1 MGGEWEKLQN
11 GLAYIREKTD
21 FVPTVAVVLGSGLG
35 AFADTMEQSV
45 AFSYHEIP
53 DFPVSTVS
61 GHAGRLVFGY
71 IGAMPVA
78 VMQGRVHYYE
88 GYSME
93 EVVRPIRLMKLLG
106 ARALVLTNAAG
117 GIAET
122 LPAGSFM
129 LLKDHIATLMPSPL
143 LGENVAEI
151 GTRFPDMSAV
161 YDVEFRRLVK
171 QAAAENGIDLHEG
184 VYLQTSG
191 PQYETPAEVA
201 MFARW
206 GADAVGM
213 STACEAVAARHAG
226 MRVCAVSCISNKA
239 AGLSEAPLSHEEVKE
254 TADRVSARFERLLSE
269 TVLAVGG
276 AV

>member
-1 MGGEWEKLQN
+1 MGGEWEKLRR
-11 GLAYIREKTD
+11 GLAFIRKKTD
-21 FVPTVAVVLGSGLG
+21 FVPRVAVVLGSGLG
-35 AFADTMEQSV
+35 AFADGLDIRAAV
-45 AFSYHEIP
+45 SYHEIP
-53 DFPVSTVS
+53 GFPVSTVS

-71 IGAMPVA
+71 IGAMPVV

-129 LLKDHIATLMPSPL
+129 LLKDHIASLMPSPL

-161 YDVEFRRLVK
+161 YDAEFRRLVK

-213 STACEAVAARHAG
+213 STACEAIAARHAG
-226 MRVCAVSCISNKA
+226 MRVCAISCISNKA
-239 AGLSEAPLSHEEVKE
+239 AGLAEQPLSHEEVKE
-254 TADRVSARFERLLSE
+254 TADRVSARFKRLLFE
-269 TVLAVGG
+269 TVLTVGG